1 MSRPYQPAPWLTN
14 PHLHT
19 VWGRLFRRRLVLP
32 FHRARWNTPDDD
44 FVDLLRLDGT
54 SPDHPI
60 LLLLHGL
67 EGSPS
72 SPYISGTLQYALR
85 RGWHACALFFRTCG
99 GEMNRRQRSY
109 HSGETSDLDFVIRRL
124 TLERPQRPIVLV
136 GMSLGGNVL
145 LKWLGEQG
153 SLLPPQVRAATA
165 VSTPFD
171 LARSCRHIDQTAGRF
186 YSRRF
191 LRSLRRKA
199 LEKIARYPSIA
210 DADAVRR
217 AESLWELDR
226 KSVV

>member
-1 MSRPYQPAPWLTN
+1 M
-14 PHLHT
+14 
-19 VWGRLFRRRLVLP
+19 
-32 FHRARWNTPDDD
+32 
-44 FVDLLRLDGT
+44 
-54 SPDHPI
+54 
-60 LLLLHGL
+60 
-67 EGSPS
+67 
-72 SPYISGTLQYALR
+72 
-85 RGWHACALFFRTCG
+85 
-99 GEMNRRQRSY
+99 
-109 HSGETSDLDFVIRRL
+109 DFVIRRL

-217 AESLWELDR
+217 AESLWEFDNAFT
-226 KSVV
+226 SVVHGFENAADYYSRCSSLGFLNSICVPTLLLSAFDDPFHPPDVLHQVAAIAETNPWLSTEFVDIGGHVGFIEGATPWRTSSYGERRPVEFADTCLSGLRLAGAD